1 MRKKLTRTQIEE
13 IVRAK
18 LKDKLSEQADQRQR
32 SGMGEITPEDIAR
45 LQQVQAQIETPPSIE
60 MRDPTPERQ
69 GIEIP
74 GPTPI
79 RPPDMAPPQRPGEAP
94 EPGPGRSIPV
104 DPRKYG
110 YEVPPEWV
118 PEAGQQMVPPGVQ
131 GLPKGFPER
140 RPGAPGNEPG
150 NRDVPVMPEEGL
162 REDSG
167 LGQALASAMLG
178 GASDDQLLGMQS
190 ALQEGNLD
198 EDAGMWLANKIGVVG
213 DKDYSN
219 WKKEQQMQKQN
230 KVNLGTSPDQIRQG
244 TGRQRQMQQ
253 IDDDVTESKEALKNQ
268 IREFVV
274 NNLSGLLEGGAA
286 ARKGNE
292 GHDQGK
298 NRMLPDRI
306 HEEEV
311 DEEVELE
318 EGGAAARKGNE
329 GHDQGKN
336 RMLPDRI
343 HEEEDEGAD
352 DDQGMPTRRQR
363 RRRDR
368 DYERAKRATAIE
380 RGGGGKEGRKAWRA
394 QKKAEKTFT
403 AMMKDDKKKKKE
415 TGEQSEVNES
425 TNKEWYDNQLFEA
438 LSRKWTK

>member
-18 LKDKLSEQADQRQR
+18 LKDKLSEQTEQR
-32 SGMGEITPEDIAR
+32 SGLGEITPEDIAR
-45 LQQVQAQIETPPSIE
+45 LQQTQAQIETPPS
-60 MRDPTPERQ
+60 MAVRDPR
-69 GIEIP
+69 
-74 GPTPI
+74 
-79 RPPDMAPPQRPGEAP
+79 DRPGQIPAQVTPPGMGGVYPQDLPPSPPPVSP
-94 EPGPGRSIPV
+94 EGPKLPHS
-104 DPRKYG
+104 DA
-110 YEVPPEWV
+110 VPPPLAPKGPAPIV
-118 PEAGQQMVPPGVQ
+118 RPGYTPEAGQSMVP
-131 GLPKGFPER
+131 
-140 RPGAPGNEPG
+140 PG

-198 EDAGMWLANKIGVVG
+198 EGAGMWLANKIGVVG

-219 WKKEQQMQKQN
+219 WKKEQEMQKQN
-230 KVNLGTSPDQIRQG
+230 KVNLGTSPDQIQQG

-253 IDDDVTESKEALKNQ
+253 IDDSVTEANRNQETLKNQ
-268 IREFVV
+268 IREFVMT
-274 NNLSGLLEGGAA
+274 NLSDLLEGGAA

-352 DDQGMPTRRQR
+352 DGQGMPSAKERRK
-363 RRRDR
+363 RDR
-368 DYERAKRATAIE
+368 QYKRDVRDTAIE
-380 RGGGGKEGRKAWRA
+380 RGGGGKEGRQAYRA
-394 QKKAEKTFT
+394 QKKASKYWEK
-403 AMMKDDKKKKKE
+403 AMGKKEKKKKE